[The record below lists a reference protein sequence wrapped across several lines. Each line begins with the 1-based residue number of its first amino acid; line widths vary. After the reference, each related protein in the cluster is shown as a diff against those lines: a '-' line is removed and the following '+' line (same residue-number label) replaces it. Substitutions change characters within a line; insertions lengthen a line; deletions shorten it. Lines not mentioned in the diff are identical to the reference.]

1 MLTHRKTN
9 KTFFMADF
17 AASDRR
23 SVHAH
28 LAGTSVRAHA
38 FSMLDWAM
46 RTLRIDAESDAVF
59 QKASHFFYKRRKG
72 IARARR
78 FVTTWSIRIAGLVA
92 GATLFG
98 LFMKT

>member
-9 KTFFMADF
+9 NTFFMADF

-38 FSMLDWAM
+38 FSMLDWTM

-59 QKASHFFYKRRKG
+59 QKVGHFFYKRRKG